1 MLGTDKIFREEKCG
15 SAYSEKPVKRSSCS
29 SQFTSCTSV
38 KGGKQHLKTHV
49 EREQLWAGF
58 LIDMGWAV
66 YAAGAASQLP
76 PWTAELCIS
85 VLSLPHQQLYR
96 RSETTACFHGKGEE
110 QPTPQ
115 QSNGQQA
122 RMLLKGLLFP
132 SCACVLGSP
141 HSRGQGLRQKCN
153 HATAALDCTS
163 DKRLTVKSPCWP
175 YNMRTVAAL
184 SIIFSHEGGLAL
196 ELGPRGLGGI
206 SILRDTQADFVVAVV
221 LYLFRF
227 KVDFPNRPWHWK
239 ASLRYTEL

>member
-1 MLGTDKIFREEKCG
+1 MLGTDKIFREEQCG
-15 SAYSEKPVKRSSCS
+15 SACSEKPVNRSSCS

-49 EREQLWAGF
+49 EREQLWARF

-66 YAAGAASQLP
+66 CAARAASQLP

-122 RMLLKGLLFP
+122 KMLLKGFLFP
-132 SCACVLGSP
+132 FCACVLGSP
-141 HSRGQGLRQKCN
+141 AQQRSGVQAEMQSHHC
-153 HATAALDCTS
+153 CF
-163 DKRLTVKSPCWP
+163 RLHIW
-175 YNMRTVAAL
+175 
-184 SIIFSHEGGLAL
+184 
-196 ELGPRGLGGI
+196 
-206 SILRDTQADFVVAVV
+206 
-221 LYLFRF
+221 
-227 KVDFPNRPWHWK
+227 
-239 ASLRYTEL
+239 